1 MAYLL
6 HVANVLYLLSY
17 LVKDILWLRLL
28 TVVAGLLLMTW
39 AFLQPEPLWAS
50 LAWNAL
56 FLVINVY
63 QSWVLILERRPVK
76 LSERDM
82 KLYQLVFRALTPRE
96 FLKLLALGRWQDA
109 TAEARLVERG
119 QALDRLMVLASG
131 RAAVRVGD
139 RSIELHEGRFIGEMS
154 FITGEAPSADVFALE
169 GVRYVSWAKADLTKF
184 LAQHPALRA
193 AWQAVLGADLVSKLR
208 ATATPA

>member
-1 MAYLL
+1 MTYLL

-39 AFLQPEPLWAS
+39 AFFQPTPLWS
-50 LAWNAL
+50 SIAWNAL

-63 QSWVLILERRPVK
+63 QSWVLVLERRPVH
-76 LSERDM
+76 LSDRDQR
-82 KLYQLVFRALTPRE
+82 LYQLVFRALTPRE
-96 FLKLLALGRWQDA
+96 YVKLLALGRWEDA
-109 TAEARLVERG
+109 AADAHLVERERR
-119 QALDRLMVLASG
+119 LDRLMVIASG

-139 RSIELHEGRFIGEMS
+139 RSVELREGRFVGEMS
-154 FITGEAPSADVFALE
+154 FITGEAPTADVFALE
-169 GVRYVSWAKADLTKF
+169 AVRYVSWPKAELTKF
-184 LAQHPALRA
+184 LAQHPSLRA

-208 ATATPA
+208 AG